1 MKKTLSIILM
11 AAAAIACG
19 PKGEPQ
25 LGKDSIEKVI
35 SAMTLEEKTRVLIG
49 TGQTGITSEKD
60 LALDSIITECRNMVP
75 GAAGTTFPIER
86 LGIPAAVL
94 TDGPAGVRID
104 AERANDENTYYCTHF
119 PIATL
124 LAATWNQE
132 LVEEVGKAIGNEV
145 LEYGADVLLAPA
157 LNIHRHPLCGRNFEY
172 FSEDPVVSG
181 KIAAAYIKGVQSNG
195 VGTSIKHFAAN
206 NQETNRLSCNSML
219 SPRTLREIY
228 LKGFEIA
235 VKEADPWT
243 VMSSYNAINGT
254 YASERHEL
262 LTDILRDEWGFKGM
276 VMTDWGA
283 GSDPIAQMKAGNDM
297 LQPGND
303 RQVKAIMEGLQE
315 GTLEEDVIDRNVR
328 RVLEMIQKTPSFRE
342 YRNSDRPDLT
352 AHAKTTRQSATEG
365 MVLLKNDDEA
375 LPFKEDIKTLSL
387 FGSISYDF
395 YAGGTGSGNVVRAYT
410 VSLLDGLNNVRY
422 ETEPSIHKAYSK
434 HVAEEI
440 ERLKPEKE
448 TAYSAL
454 MPREQVSE
462 MKVTLKQ
469 IEESADASDAALI
482 TIGRPSGEFADRKSS
497 EFHISEAEKELISN
511 VSDVFHKKGKKVVV
525 VLNIGG
531 VIETASWKDQPDA
544 ILCAWQAGQ
553 EGGNSVADV
562 LSGRANPSGKLPM
575 TFPIDMDDHASH
587 ANFPVDQDMP
597 LSFSQDT
604 SGRKDRRNID
614 YVMYEEGIY
623 VGYRYFQTADV
634 PVSYPFGYGMSY
646 TTFEYSE
653 PVVKATA
660 DGFTASITV
669 KNTGAVAGKEAVQLY
684 VAAPAG
690 GLEKPAFELKGFAK
704 TKELAPGELQTLTI
718 NIEKYALASF
728 NEAAS
733 AWETAAGT
741 YKVMFGA
748 NAADIRSTAEYE
760 LKKAES
766 WKAHNVLVPSEPLRE
781 ISLQE

>member
-1 MKKTLSIILM
+1 MKKTASALAALAIL
-11 AAAAIACG
+11 ASCG
-19 PKGEPQ
+19 PKGTPQ
-25 LGKDSIEKVI
+25 FGQDSISDVIEAMTTEEKV
-35 SAMTLEEKTRVLIG
+35 RVLIG

-75 GAAGTTFPIER
+75 GAAGTTFPVSR

-104 AERANDENTYYCTHF
+104 AERDNDGNTYFCTHF

-124 LAATWNQE
+124 LAATWDQE

-181 KIAAAYIKGVQSNG
+181 KIAAAYIRGVQSNG

-206 NQETNRLSCNSML
+206 NQETNRLSCNSIL

-235 VKEADPWT
+235 VKEAEPWT

-254 YASERHEL
+254 YASESHEL
-262 LTDILRDEWGFKGM
+262 LTDILRDEWGYEGM

-283 GSDPIAQMKAGNDM
+283 GSDAIAQMEAGNDM

-303 RQVKAIMEGLQE
+303 RQFKAIMEGLQN
-315 GTLEEDVIDRNVR
+315 GTLDEAVIDRNVR
-328 RVLEMIQKTPSFRE
+328 RVLEMVQKTPSFRK
-342 YRNSDRPDLT
+342 YANSDKPDL
-352 AHAKTTRQSATEG
+352 AVHAKITRQSATEG
-365 MVLLKNDDEA
+365 MVLLKNNDA
-375 LPFKEDIKTLSL
+375 TLPFGKDINTLAV
-387 FGSISYDF
+387 FGSVSYDF

-410 VSLLDGLNNVRY
+410 VSLLDGLNNVGY
-422 ETEPSIHKAYSK
+422 KTEPSIHEAYSK
-434 HVAEEI
+434 HVAAEI

-454 MPREQVSE
+454 MPREQVRE
-462 MKVTLKQ
+462 MSVSVKQ
-469 IEESADASDAALI
+469 IEKSADASDAALI

-497 EFHISEAEKELISN
+497 EFYISDEEKALITN
-511 VSDVFHKKGKKVVV
+511 VTDVFHKKGKKVVV

-553 EGGNSVADV
+553 EGGNSVADA

-575 TFPIDMDDHASH
+575 TFPVDMTDHKSH
-587 ANFPVDQDMP
+587 DNFPVDQNMP

-604 SGRKDRRNID
+604 SGRKDRKNID

-623 VGYRYFQTADV
+623 VGYRYFQTAGV
-634 PVSYPFGYGMSY
+634 PVSFPFGYGMSY
-646 TTFEYSE
+646 TTFEYGN
-653 PVVKATA
+653 PVIKASA
-660 DGFTASITV
+660 DGFTASVSV
-669 KNTGAVAGKEAVQLY
+669 KNTGSADGKEVVQLY
-684 VAAPAG
+684 IAAPVG
-690 GLEKPAFELKGFAK
+690 ELEKPALELKGFAK
-704 TKELAPGELQTLTI
+704 TQELAPGESEVLTI
-718 NIEKYALASF
+718 NVCKYSLASF

-748 NAADIRSTAEYE
+748 NAADIRGTAEYK

-766 WKAHNVLVPSEPLRE
+766 WKVNNVLAPTEAINV
-781 ISLQE
+781 ISLK

>member
-1 MKKTLSIILM
+1 MKKTASALAVLAIM
-11 AAAAIACG
+11 ASCG
-19 PKGEPQ
+19 PKGTPQ
-25 LGKDSIEKVI
+25 FGRDSISDVIEAMTVEEKV
-35 SAMTLEEKTRVLIG
+35 RVLIG
-49 TGQTGITSEKD
+49 TGQTGITSDKD

-75 GAAGTTFPIER
+75 GAAGTTFPVSR

-104 AERANDENTYYCTHF
+104 AERENDENTYFCTHF

-124 LAATWNQE
+124 LAATWDQE

-181 KIAAAYIKGVQSNG
+181 KIAAAYIRGVQSNG

-254 YASERHEL
+254 YASENHEL
-262 LTDILRDEWGFKGM
+262 LIGILRDEWGYEGM

-283 GSDPIAQMKAGNDM
+283 GSDAVAQMKASNDM

-303 RQVKAIMEGLQE
+303 RQFKAIMEALNN
-315 GTLEEDVIDRNVR
+315 GTLDEAVIDRNVR
-328 RVLEMIQKTPSFRE
+328 RVLEMIQKTPAFRKYE
-342 YRNSDRPDLT
+342 NSDKPDLT
-352 AHAKTTRQSATEG
+352 AHARITRQSATEG
-365 MVLLKNDDEA
+365 MVLLKNEDA
-375 LPFKEDIKTLSL
+375 TLPFDKDINTLAV
-387 FGSISYDF
+387 FGSVSYDF

-410 VSLLDGLNNVRY
+410 VSLLDGLNNVGY
-422 ETEPSIHKAYSK
+422 KTEPSIHEAYSK
-434 HVAEEI
+434 HVAAEI

-454 MPREQVSE
+454 MPREQVRE
-462 MKVTLKQ
+462 MNVSLRQ
-469 IEESADASDAALI
+469 IRKSADASDAALI

-497 EFHISEAEKELISN
+497 EFYVSDEEKELIGN
-511 VSDVFHKKGKKVVV
+511 VSRIFHEKGKKVVV

-531 VIETASWKDQPDA
+531 VIETASWKDQVDA
-544 ILCAWQAGQ
+544 IICAWQAGQ
-553 EGGNSVADV
+553 EGGNSVADA

-575 TFPIDMDDHASH
+575 TFPVDMTDHLSH
-587 ANFPVDQDMP
+587 ANFPVDQNMP

-604 SGRKDRRNID
+604 SGRKDRKNID

-623 VGYRYFQTADV
+623 VGYRYFQTEGV

-653 PVVKATA
+653 PVVKAVA
-660 DGFTASITV
+660 DGFAASVTIR
-669 KNTGAVAGKEAVQLY
+669 NTGSAAGKEAVQLY
-684 VAAPAG
+684 VTAPAG
-690 GLEKPAFELKGFAK
+690 GLEKPALELKGFAK
-704 TKELAPGELQTLTI
+704 TRELAPGEAQTLTI
-718 NIEKYALASF
+718 NVSDYDITSF
-728 NEAAS
+728 NEETS
-733 AWETAAGT
+733 AWEAAAGT

-748 NAADIRSTAEYE
+748 NAADIRGTAEYK

-766 WKAHNVLVPSEPLRE
+766 WKVNNVLAPAQPLKE
-781 ISLQE
+781 LSLQK

>member
-1 MKKTLSIILM
+1 MKKTFSIMLTM
-11 AAAAIACG
+11 AAITACG

-25 LGKDSIEKVI
+25 LGKDSIDEVI
-35 SAMTLEEKTRVLIG
+35 AAMTLEEKARVLTG
-49 TGQTGITSEKD
+49 TSQTGIT
-60 LALDSIITECRNMVP
+60 IVP

-86 LGIPAAVL
+86 LGIPASVL

-104 AERANDENTYYCTHF
+104 AERENDNNTYFCTHF

-124 LAATWNQE
+124 LAATWNQQ
-132 LVEEVGKAIGNEV
+132 LVEEVGEAIGNEV
-145 LEYGADVLLAPA
+145 LEYGTDVLLAPA

-206 NQETNRLSCNSML
+206 NQETNRLSCNSIV
-219 SPRTLREIY
+219 SPRALREIY

-254 YASERHEL
+254 YASESHEL
-262 LTDILRDEWGFKGM
+262 LTDILRDEWGYKGM

-297 LQPGND
+297 LQPGNE
-303 RQVKAIMEGLQE
+303 RQVKAIMEGVKE
-315 GTLEEDVIDRNVR
+315 GKLDETVLDRNVK
-328 RVLEMIQKTPSFRE
+328 RVLEMIQKTPAFRK
-342 YRNSDRPDLT
+342 YRNSDKPDLT
-352 AHAKTTRQSATEG
+352 AHAKTTRQSAIEG
-365 MVLLKNDDEA
+365 MVLLKNEAEA
-375 LPFKEDIKTLSL
+375 LPFKEDVKTLAL

-410 VSLLDGLNNVRY
+410 VSLLDGLNNVGY
-422 ETEPSIHKAYSK
+422 ETEPLIHKAYTR
-434 HVAEEI
+434 HVAQEI

-462 MKVTLKQ
+462 MKVSLKQ

-482 TIGRPSGEFADRKSS
+482 TLGRPSGEFADRKSS
-497 EFHISEAEKELISN
+497 EFYISDAEKELISN
-511 VSDVFHKKGKKVVV
+511 VCDIFHKKGKKVVV

-575 TFPIDMDDHASH
+575 TFPIDMHDHASH
-587 ANFPVDQDMP
+587 ANFPVDLDVP

-623 VGYRYFQTADV
+623 VGYRYFQTAGA
-634 PVSYPFGYGMSY
+634 PVSYPFGYGKSY
-646 TTFEYSE
+646 TTFEYSK

-660 DGFTASITV
+660 DGFTATITV
-669 KNTGAVAGKEAVQLY
+669 KNTGSDAGKESVQLY

-704 TKELAPGELQTLTI
+704 TKELAPGESEVLTI
-718 NIEKYALASF
+718 NVCKYSLASF

-748 NAADIRSTAEYE
+748 NAADIRGTAEYK

-766 WKAHNVLVPSEPLRE
+766 WKVNNVLAPAEAINE
-781 ISLQE
+781 ISLQK